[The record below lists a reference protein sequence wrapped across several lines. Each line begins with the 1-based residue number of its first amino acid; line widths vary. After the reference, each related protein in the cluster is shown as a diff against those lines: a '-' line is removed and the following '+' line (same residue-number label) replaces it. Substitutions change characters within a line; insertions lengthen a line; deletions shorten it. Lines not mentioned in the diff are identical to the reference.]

1 MKKAAFLIPVAT
13 AVASLGTTAVA
24 AFAPA
29 SPQSSG
35 PRGAALAD
43 PVKPLV
49 LQYTRGNE
57 QHLMLM
63 QRDSS
68 GVVMAYHQSHSSH
81 SSHASHAS
89 HRSSAY

>member
-13 AVASLGTTAVA
+13 AVASLAANAVA
-24 AFAPA
+24 AIAPA
-29 SPQSSG
+29 SPQS
-35 PRGAALAD
+35 PRPSDAGLAD
-43 PVKPLV
+43 PVKPLF
-49 LQYTRGNE
+49 LQYTRGSE